1 MLLLEATTFVASESL
16 EIETWVWWN
25 KNPNNH
31 SSIWCRHFHAAHWCD
46 LRAGICSLCEITGSS
61 CSQGGWLTPS
71 SVSQEDT
78 FVPNLF
84 LLCSCSAQGQVTRQR
99 FEFLWTNFTE
109 FIRKRAHIHYSISF
123 LGAQGRVTPKGC
135 RTTSFSTGPSSLT
148 LNWVMAPER
157 LCAQRYHLTGMRN
170 WSITFSFF
178 TE

>member
-1 MLLLEATTFVASESL
+1 MKQKSKQPQFSLMQAFSRCPLMWFASWHLLTL
-16 EIETWVWWN
+16 WN
-25 KNPNNH
+25 N
-31 SSIWCRHFHAAHWCD
+31 RQYD
-46 LRAGICSLCEITGSS
+46 LLGYNSS

-84 LLCSCSAQGQVTRQR
+84 LLCSCSAQEQVTRQR

-109 FIRKRAHIHYSISF
+109 FIRQRAHIHYSISF

-148 LNWVMAPER
+148 LNWVMAPEG